1 MAATIQARDLS
12 LDDLFEQFHL
22 EQTEEEA
29 FFREWQ
35 DELPPLSDP
44 EHVWLDRVRANYRG
58 LTASRLISEN
68 AVKMVVLSPL
78 LDMAGFYRHPFRLE
92 TDVETSLAVD
102 AEDEGVFYK
111 GRIDVLLLWKKLWVL
126 IIESKNARFNV
137 TLALPQTLFYML
149 SGPEPV
155 SFALMS
161 NGEDFLF
168 AKLSRQPSPRYAL
181 SRKFTLVSPSSQE
194 LGEVLRILKRFN
206 RLFSQEL

>member
-1 MAATIQARDLS
+1 MASTIQAKDLS
-12 LDDLFEQFHL
+12 LDDLFEQFRL

-35 DELPPLSDP
+35 DELPSLSEP
-44 EHVWLDRVRANYRG
+44 ESIWLERVRLNYRE
-58 LTASRLISEN
+58 LTASRFISEN

-92 TDVETSLAVD
+92 TEVETSLAIE
-102 AEDEGVFYK
+102 AEDEGVLYK

-126 IIESKNARFNV
+126 IIESKSARFNV

-155 SFALMS
+155 AFALIS

-168 AKLSRQPSPRYAL
+168 AKLTKQPVPRYAL

-194 LGEVLRILKRFN
+194 LGEVLRILKRCN
-206 RLFSQEL
+206 YLFRQQ